1 MHRSRLRKGRRP
13 YRTRNQRQV
22 GSYVRASRARTGV
35 EWSACSSSTRPAA
48 RNRRLESGYG
58 RRQLISLGPP
68 VHALAAITEVVS
80 NTAVGAPVSRI
91 PLVWMMPTGTDPA
104 VSALLPPL
112 PARAS
117 DVTRAA
123 GRQAGHGGQ
132 KISCAPEWAVTLV
145 IATPPPMIA
154 PL

>member
-1 MHRSRLRKGRRP
+1 M
-13 YRTRNQRQV
+13 RT
-22 GSYVRASRARTGV
+22 
-35 EWSACSSSTRPAA
+35 
-48 RNRRLESGYG
+48 
-58 RRQLISLGPP
+58 
-68 VHALAAITEVVS
+68 AIPDVVS
-80 NTAVGAPVSRI
+80 NTSVDAPVSRI
-91 PLVWMMPTGTDPA
+91 PLAWMMPTGTDPA

-154 PL
+154 PLRVALSNRTLRRGAKNIPFATTPGSLIVTVVPVPRTLKMTFRSVRPPERLM